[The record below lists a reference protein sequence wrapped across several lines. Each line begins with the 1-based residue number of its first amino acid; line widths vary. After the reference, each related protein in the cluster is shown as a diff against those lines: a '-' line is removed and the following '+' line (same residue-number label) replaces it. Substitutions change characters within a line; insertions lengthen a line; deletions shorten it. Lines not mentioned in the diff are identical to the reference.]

1 MFNIKLDE
9 KSYKMSFKVLPVKIQ
24 REKTDRGKA
33 QCPTSPIAEGDRVKG
48 YKRKIWL

>member
-24 REKTDRGKA
+24 REKTGA
-33 QCPTSPIAEGDRVKG
+33 GHNAPPPPSPREIGLMQGSFISE
-48 YKRKIWL
+48 